1 MSLSSVA
8 DILNAVLAFV
18 GHKLAT
24 IFLSPASFSL
34 ATLLSALAVATLF
47 LAFARERRSK
57 QIKLKVLLR
66 AIFPRRLLRSASS
79 RADVGFFLF
88 NSFLATTLFG
98 WAILSYHLVS
108 TTADGAL
115 VGAFGARPP
124 TALSEGYCAG
134 ILTVALFLAYELGY
148 WLDHYLSH
156 KVPIL
161 WEFHKVHHSAEVLS
175 PLTNFRVHPL
185 DTLVFYNILA
195 LVMGG
200 TGGLVNYWL
209 GRATPYF
216 TIANSNVLTLVFFF
230 LIGHLQHSHFW
241 IAFTG
246 VWGRV
251 FLSPAHHQIH
261 HSANPIHFD
270 KNLGSCLGIWDWL
283 FGTLYVPGKTREKLS
298 FGVEPKSPVAHTVR
312 GGLIAPL
319 CDAFSHIRPL
329 LRPRRAAA
337 ATPAR
342 SAVSADWTSVHS
354 LER

>member
-8 DILNAVLAFV
+8 DIAQAVLSFV

-24 IFLSPASFSL
+24 IFLSPAPFSL
-34 ATLLSALAVATLF
+34 ASLLSALAVAVLCVALT
-47 LAFARERRSK
+47 RQRRGR
-57 QIKLKVLLR
+57 QIKLKVLVR
-66 AIFPRRLLRSASS
+66 ALFPRRLLRSASS
-79 RADVGFFLF
+79 KADVGFFLF
-88 NSFLATTLFG
+88 NSFLATALFG

-108 TTADGAL
+108 TTASEVLAA
-115 VGAFGARPP
+115 AFGARPP
-124 TALSEGYCAG
+124 TALSEVYCAG

-156 KVPIL
+156 KLPIL

-175 PLTNFRVHPL
+175 PLTNFRVHPV

-195 LVMGG
+195 LLMGG

-209 GRATPYF
+209 GKATPHF
-216 TIANSNVLTLVFFF
+216 TIANSNVLTLAFFF

-246 VWGRV
+246 VWGRL

-261 HSANPIHFD
+261 HSTNPIHFD
-270 KNLGSCLGIWDWL
+270 KNLGSCLGLWDWL

-298 FGVEPKSPVAHTVR
+298 FGVDPKSPAAHTVH

-319 CDAFSHIRPL
+319 GDAFAHIRPL
-329 LRPRRAAA
+329 LRPGSAAA

-342 SAVSADWTSVHS
+342 GAVSAD
-354 LER
+354 

>member
-1 MSLSSVA
+1 MRSYVWRSRASA
-8 DILNAVLAFV
+8 D
-18 GHKLAT
+18 
-24 IFLSPASFSL
+24 
-34 ATLLSALAVATLF
+34 
-47 LAFARERRSK
+47 RK

-79 RADVGFFLF
+79 KADVGFFLF
-88 NSFLATTLFG
+88 NSFLATALFG

-108 TTADGAL
+108 TTANEAL
-115 VGAFGARPP
+115 ASAFGARQP
-124 TALSEGYCAG
+124 TSLSEIHAAG

-156 KVPIL
+156 KIPIL

-175 PLTNFRVHPL
+175 PLTNFRVHPV

-195 LVMGG
+195 LIMGG
-200 TGGLVNYWL
+200 TGGLVHYWL
-209 GRATPYF
+209 GTATPHF

-246 VWGRV
+246 LWGRL

-261 HSANPIHFD
+261 HSTNPIHFD
-270 KNLGSCLGIWDWL
+270 KNLGSCLGVWDWL

-298 FGVEPKSPVAHTVR
+298 FGVEPKSQHAHTVT
-312 GGLIAPL
+312 GGLITPL
-319 CDAFSHIRPL
+319 YNAFSHIKPL
-329 LRPRRAAA
+329 LQPRRAAA
-337 ATPAR
+337 PTPPR
-342 SAVSADWTSVHS
+342 GAVSAD
-354 LER
+354 

>member
-1 MSLSSVA
+1 M
-8 DILNAVLAFV
+8 
-18 GHKLAT
+18 
-24 IFLSPASFSL
+24 
-34 ATLLSALAVATLF
+34 
-47 LAFARERRSK
+47 
-57 QIKLKVLLR
+57 LLR

-79 RADVGFFLF
+79 KADVGFFLF
-88 NSFLATTLFG
+88 NSFLATALFG

-108 TTADGAL
+108 TTAAEAL
-115 VGAFGARPP
+115 AGAFGARPP
-124 TALSEGYCAG
+124 SALSEVHCAG

-156 KVPIL
+156 KLPIL

-209 GRATPYF
+209 GKVTPHF
-216 TIANSNVLTLVFFF
+216 AIANSNVLTLVFFF

-246 VWGRV
+246 IWGRL

-261 HSANPIHFD
+261 HSDQPHPFRQEPRQLPGH
-270 KNLGSCLGIWDWL
+270 LGLAVRNFVCSRQDA
-283 FGTLYVPGKTREKLS
+283 RETE
-298 FGVEPKSPVAHTVR
+298 FR
-312 GGLIAPL
+312 
-319 CDAFSHIRPL
+319 
-329 LRPRRAAA
+329 RRAQKPNCAHGPGRTDRAPWRCFHPHQAA
-337 ATPAR
+337 APVEERRCRHSGTQR
-342 SAVSADWTSVHS
+342 RLGRLTSVHS
-354 LER
+354 LEP

>member
-1 MSLSSVA
+1 MSLSSVH
-8 DILNAVLAFV
+8 DIFQAMVSFV

-24 IFLSPASFSL
+24 IFLSPAAFSL
-34 ATLLSALAVATLF
+34 ASLLSALAVATLF
-47 LAFARERRSK
+47 VALARERRRK

-66 AIFPRRLLRSASS
+66 AIFPKRLLRSASTK
-79 RADVGFFLF
+79 ADVGFFLF
-88 NSFLATTLFG
+88 NSFLATALFG

-108 TTADGAL
+108 TTAAEAL
-115 VGAFGARPP
+115 AGAFGARQP
-124 TALSEGYCAG
+124 TALSEMQCAG

-156 KVPIL
+156 KLPIL

-175 PLTNFRVHPL
+175 PLTNFRVHPV

-209 GRATPYF
+209 GRPTPYF
-216 TIANSNVLTLVFFF
+216 TIANSNVLTLASFF

-246 VWGRV
+246 IWGRL

-261 HSANPIHFD
+261 HSTNPIHFD

-298 FGVEPKSPVAHTVR
+298 FGVEPKSPVAHTLR

-319 CDAFSHIRPL
+319 CAAFARIRPL
-329 LRPRRAAA
+329 LRPRSAAA
-337 ATPAR
+337 AIPAR
-342 SAVSADWTSVHS
+342 SAATAD
-354 LER
+354 